1 MISKAILLST
11 LLALAEA
18 RFGQEGA
25 IQAQI
30 QGLSNFGNPGEAG
43 TLAGQTPGVLLAG
56 ANACAKLQL
65 ADKIVETLGNDA
77 AVIAGAAALVQA
89 EKNFNPF
96 AQTIPTIC
104 SDASLP
110 ATEALRGIVPLVD
123 PAVTGSDIENANAA
137 TSLKT
142 PFDATGL
149 SVAEVM
155 AANGFSNFTTQ
166 GADGAAGAAP
176 AAAAT
181 TSAAAASSSVAAD
194 CGATITTTV
203 AAAASTTA
211 VAAASTT
218 AAAAAATS
226 AAAVS
231 GAAVQKS
238 TVAGLDFGQCV
249 PTLKFEAGLNNRKD
263 TEFTFQAIDPIVN
276 KGQQEALNPAII
288 MNRICDQLT
297 NVCGANA
304 AAKAACLQAKA
315 DLGGGARDV
324 TTADA
329 WNTQLGFA
337 GTDTNPDNAPQPGL
351 VGHS

>member
-1 MISKAILLST
+1 M
-11 LLALAEA
+11 
-18 RFGQEGA
+18 
-25 IQAQI
+25 
-30 QGLSNFGNPGEAG
+30 
-43 TLAGQTPGVLLAG
+43 
-56 ANACAKLQL
+56 
-65 ADKIVETLGNDA
+65 
-77 AVIAGAAALVQA
+77 QA

-238 TVAGLDFGQCV
+238 TVVGLDFGQCV
-249 PTLKFEAGLNNRKD
+249 PTLKFE
-263 TEFTFQAIDPIVN
+263 V
-276 KGQQEALNPAII
+276 
-288 MNRICDQLT
+288 
-297 NVCGANA
+297 
-304 AAKAACLQAKA
+304 
-315 DLGGGARDV
+315 
-324 TTADA
+324 
-329 WNTQLGFA
+329 
-337 GTDTNPDNAPQPGL
+337 
-351 VGHS
+351 